1 MKILRLFLCLC
12 LPLSIATVWS
22 SCDHE
27 AECTPLASNPS
38 CICTA
43 QYDPVCGCDKKTY
56 GNACEAHC
64 AGIDNFTQG
73 ACPK

>member
-12 LPLSIATVWS
+12 LPLSIAAVWG

-27 AECTPLASNPS
+27 AACTPHAAIPS

-56 GNACEAHC
+56 GNDCEARC
-64 AGIDNFTQG
+64 SGIDDFTQG